1 MEQIPCIRCA
11 RVIDANSKSCPFCNW
26 NQQKPYVAENQ
37 PVVQLV
43 APRSEDRSWKKY
55 LLIGGGVVAVLI
67 GAFFLGAAI
76 NRDGAPAVSSE
87 SKLAQAEAPKPV
99 APAKRANTI
108 FEPVGSNTAPDQ
120 PITTAPAAATPDGAS
135 DSSAR
140 TDATAV
146 AAAEYSQLAARAQAE
161 RRAAALVD
169 PRSIT
174 GTAYSGG
181 VPVSSAPAPRQRT
194 LAARRLPTAASG
206 SAPTRVTALPGI
218 SSRTRPI
225 PEYQPLPSIHT
236 AGDATARLE
245 LTVGA
250 DGRVKEVSVLQGIP
264 GETPRIIAAVQSW
277 RFKPATEN
285 GNPVSAPFSVDI
297 SFNGRD

>member
-26 NQQKPYVAENQ
+26 NQQKPYVAESQ

-76 NRDGAPAVSSE
+76 NRDGAPAVSPE
-87 SKLAQAEAPKPV
+87 SKLADTPKPV

-108 FEPVGSNTAPDQ
+108 FEPVGSNSELDQ
-120 PITTAPAAATPDGAS
+120 PITTAPSATPDGAP

-146 AAAEYSQLAARAQAE
+146 AAAEYTQLAARAQAG
-161 RRAAALVD
+161 RRATGVVD

-194 LAARRLPTAASG
+194 LAARRLPGAASG
-206 SAPTRVTALPGI
+206 SSLSPASSSSRI
-218 SSRTRPI
+218 SSRTRPV

-236 AGDATARLE
+236 AGDATARLQ

-250 DGRVKEVSVLQGIP
+250 DGRVQEVNVLQGIP